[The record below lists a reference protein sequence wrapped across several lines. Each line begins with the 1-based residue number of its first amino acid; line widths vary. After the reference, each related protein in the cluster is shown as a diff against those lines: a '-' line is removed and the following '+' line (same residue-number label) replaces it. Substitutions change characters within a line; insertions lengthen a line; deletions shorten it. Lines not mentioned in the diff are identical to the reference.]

1 MAEEMGELTLDRA
14 SRCTPNGTVLWTV
27 LMFVH
32 VLGSALLACYIHRSL
47 QVNPVSTPPTALPK
61 LPEEEGEEQHGTIP
75 SPSFSPSSSP
85 LQHHTEAEVILED
98 EKKAGVEPN
107 SQQSL
112 SQQEVLEAAIVASE
126 SARQVW
132 KQLDGKSREWLP
144 TYDQGCVSVP
154 STLVMTLTD
163 SATNDGNSIGVT
175 TPHKKNPG
183 EESKT
188 TSTSGNFIGVTTP
201 HKKEPGEESKTTST
215 SGNSIGVTT
224 PHKKELGEERKAS
237 NDDNSIGVITP
248 HKKEPGEERKA
259 TSTSVGGEQPPHT
272 DSHSSSPHPASPQPL
287 PPADVQVS

>member
-1 MAEEMGELTLDRA
+1 MCKNLMAEEMGELTLDRA
-14 SRCTPNGTVLWTV
+14 SRCIPNGTVLWTV

-61 LPEEEGEEQHGTIP
+61 LPEEEEKEQHGTIP

-85 LQHHTEAEVILED
+85 LQRHTEAEVTLED

-175 TPHKKNPG
+175 TPHKKHPA
-183 EESKT
+183 
-188 TSTSGNFIGVTTP
+188 
-201 HKKEPGEESKTTST
+201 EESKTTST

-224 PHKKELGEERKAS
+224 PHKKEPGEERKAS

-248 HKKEPGEERKA
+248 HKKEPGEERKV

>member
-1 MAEEMGELTLDRA
+1 MCKNLMAEEMGELTLDRA
-14 SRCTPNGTVLWTV
+14 SRCIPNGTVLWTV

-61 LPEEEGEEQHGTIP
+61 LPEEEGKEQHGTIP
-75 SPSFSPSSSP
+75 SPSFLPSSSP
-85 LQHHTEAEVILED
+85 LQCHTEAEVTLED
-98 EKKAGVEPN
+98 EKKTGVEPN

-154 STLVMTLTD
+154 STLVMTPTD
-163 SATNDGNSIGVT
+163 SAMNDGNSIGVT
-175 TPHKKNPG
+175 TPHKK
-183 EESKT
+183 
-188 TSTSGNFIGVTTP
+188 
-201 HKKEPGEESKTTST
+201 EP
-215 SGNSIGVTT
+215 
-224 PHKKELGEERKAS
+224 GEERKAS
-237 NDDNSIGVITP
+237 NNDNCIGVITP
-248 HKKEPGEERKA
+248 HKKEPAEERKA